1 MLEALLTGQVFGFML
16 VFTRVG
22 ATVMVMPGIGDGYVS
37 PRIRLTLALLISLVV
52 FPVLAD
58 QLPTLPA
65 SPLSLAALVASE
77 ALIGIFL
84 GYLARLLLTALDIA
98 GMIIAF
104 NTGLAAAQALNPALG
119 QQGNLVGAMLGTLG
133 VLLILL
139 TNMHHMI
146 LTAVVDS
153 YTLWMPGTWLP
164 IGDAADMMSQIVAK
178 SFLIG
183 LQLAMPVLMVGIILN
198 LGMGL
203 LARLMPQIQVFFL
216 LLPIQIMLGLVILAT
231 TISAIMLMWL
241 GYFEESLVGFLQPS

>member
-1 MLEALLTGQVFGFML
+1 MLEAILVGQVFGFLL

-22 ATVMVMPGIGDGYVS
+22 ATIMVMPGIGDGYVS
-37 PRIRLTLALLISLVV
+37 PRIRLLLALMITLAV
-52 FPVLAD
+52 FPLLAE
-58 QLPTLPA
+58 QLPPLPA
-65 SPLSLAALVASE
+65 SPLALGALVASE

-119 QQGNLVGAMLGTLG
+119 QQGNLVGALLGTLG

-139 TNMHHMI
+139 TDLHHLIIM
-146 LTAVVDS
+146 AVVDS

-164 IGDAADMMSQIVAK
+164 VGDAADMMSRLVAK

-183 LQLAMPVLMVGIILN
+183 LQLAMPVLMVGIVLN

-216 LLPIQIMLGLVILAT
+216 ILPIQIVLGMLIMAI
-231 TISAIMLMWL
+231 TISAMMMMWL

>member
-1 MLEALLTGQVFGFML
+1 MLEALLVGEIFGFLL

-37 PRIRLTLALLISLVV
+37 PNIRLMLALLISLVA
-52 FPVLAD
+52 FPLLAD
-58 QLPTLPA
+58 QLPSLPA
-65 SPLSLAALVASE
+65 NPLVLGALLVSE
-77 ALIGIFL
+77 ALIGVFL

-119 QQGNLVGAMLGTLG
+119 QQGNLVGALLGTLG

-139 TNMHHMI
+139 TDMHHMI
-146 LTAVVDS
+146 IMAVVDS

-164 IGDAADMMSQIVAK
+164 IGDAADMMSRLVAK

-183 LQLAMPVLMVGIILN
+183 LQLAMPVLLVGIILN

-216 LLPIQIMLGLVILAT
+216 ILPIQIILGMLIMAITL
-231 TISAIMLMWL
+231 SAMMLMWL
-241 GYFEESLVGFLQPS
+241 GYFEESLVGFLRPS

>member
-1 MLEALLTGQVFGFML
+1 MLEALLVGEVFGFLL

-22 ATVMVMPGIGDGYVS
+22 ATIMVMPGIGDGYVS
-37 PRIRLTLALLISLVV
+37 PNIRLMLALLIALVV
-52 FPVLAD
+52 FPMLAE
-58 QLPTLPA
+58 QLPQLPA
-65 SPLSLAALVASE
+65 SPLVLGALLASE

-119 QQGNLVGAMLGTLG
+119 TQGNLVGALLGTLG

-139 TNMHHMI
+139 TDMHHMI
-146 LTAVVDS
+146 IMAVVDS

-164 IGDAADMMSQIVAK
+164 IGDAADMMSRLVAK

-183 LQLAMPVLMVGIILN
+183 LQLAMPVLMVGIVLN

-216 LLPIQIMLGLVILAT
+216 ILPIQIVLGMLIMAI
-231 TISAIMLMWL
+231 TISAMMLMWL
-241 GYFEESLVGFLQPS
+241 GYFEESLVGFLRPS

>member
-1 MLEALLTGQVFGFML
+1 MLEAFLVGEVFGFML

-37 PRIRLTLALLISLVV
+37 PRIRLLLALLIALVV
-52 FPVLAD
+52 FPMLAD
-58 QLPTLPA
+58 QLPPLPA
-65 SPLSLAALVASE
+65 SPLVLGALLASE

-98 GMIIAF
+98 GMMIAF

-119 QQGNLVGAMLGTLG
+119 TQGNLVGATLGTLG
-133 VLLILL
+133 VLLIML
-139 TNMHHMI
+139 TDMHHMI
-146 LTAVVDS
+146 IMAVVDS
-153 YTLWMPGTWLP
+153 YALWMPGTWLP
-164 IGDAADMMSQIVAK
+164 VGDAADMMTQLVAK

-183 LQLAMPVLMVGIILN
+183 LQLAMPVVMVGIILN

-216 LLPIQIMLGLVILAT
+216 ILPIQIILGMIILA
-231 TISAIMLMWL
+231 IAVSAMMMMWL
-241 GYFEESLVGFLQPS
+241 GYFEESLVGFLRPS